1 MVRFTYLQ
9 HSPFVCKRMAYE
21 NKTIKKVRKAST
33 TKNRVRPDN
42 PQQKIS
48 ELEDSLRQQKKVNEV
63 LQETIN
69 HYRTIAETLHD
80 AIFIIDREGFVQYV
94 NCAAASL
101 LKSKAGN
108 IIGRPLRTLFPA
120 ETYSMQKRSLDRVFH
135 EKSTCYSE
143 DKIVFP
149 GAEIWL
155 DTHLIPIK
163 DREGNVTSVLGISRD
178 TTDRKNPR
186 PDITRTG
193 SPQSTNTSRQE
204 IDMLTN
210 REKEIVGLIAS
221 GMTNK
226 EIAENLCIS
235 VKTVDTHR
243 TRIMKKMKAKNT
255 ACLVR
260 FAINTG
266 LLQ

>member
-1 MVRFTYLQ
+1 M
-9 HSPFVCKRMAYE
+9 SYE
-21 NKTIKKVRKAST
+21 KKTIKKVRKTFST
-33 TKNRVRPDN
+33 NNHIRLSN
-42 PQQKIS
+42 AQQKIN
-48 ELEDSLRQQKKVNEV
+48 ELEESLLQQKKVNEI

-69 HYRTIAETLHD
+69 HYRTIAEALHD

-94 NCAAASL
+94 NCAAANL
-101 LKSKAGN
+101 LKSKAGSV
-108 IIGRPLRTLFPA
+108 IGKPLRTLFPA
-120 ETYSMQKRSLDRVFH
+120 ETFALQKRSLDRVFH
-135 EKSTCYSE
+135 EKSPCYSE

-155 DTHLIPIK
+155 DTHLIPIT
-163 DREGNVTSVLGISRD
+163 DREGNVSSVLGISRN
-178 TTDRKNPR
+178 TTDRKQTG
-186 PDITRTG
+186 PDVIRAG
-193 SPQSTNTSRQE
+193 TNLTKSDNGQE

-210 REKEIVGLIAS
+210 REKEILGHIAS

-243 TRIMKKMKAKNT
+243 TRIMKKIKAKNT

>member
-1 MVRFTYLQ
+1 
-9 HSPFVCKRMAYE
+9 MAYKK
-21 NKTIKKVRKAST
+21 KTIKKVRKTFSFNDRFKSGDA
-33 TKNRVRPDN
+33 
-42 PQQKIS
+42 QQKID
-48 ELEDSLRQQKKVNEV
+48 ELEESLLQQKKVNEI
-63 LQETIN
+63 LLETIN

-101 LKSKAGN
+101 MKSKAGS
-108 IIGRPLRTLFPA
+108 IIGKPLRTLFPA
-120 ETYSMQKRSLDRVFH
+120 ETFELQKRSLDRVFH
-135 EKSTCYSE
+135 EKSPYYSE

-163 DREGNVTSVLGISRD
+163 DREGNVSSVLGISRNM
-178 TTDRKNPR
+178 TNRKHPGPEVTRAGIR
-186 PDITRTG
+186 PAENNRG
-193 SPQSTNTSRQE
+193 QE

-210 REKEIVGLIAS
+210 REKEILGHIAS
-221 GMTNK
+221 GLTNK

-260 FAINTG
+260 YAFNTG
-266 LLQ
+266 LL